1 MARLSGTEGYGET
14 AHVLVE
20 QYEKLTFD
28 EVHGDLRHLFPA
40 APARVLDIGAGT
52 GRDAAG
58 LAGLGYSVVAVEPTA
73 EMRAIGRRLH
83 ASAAIEWIDDGL
95 PDLTRVRERG
105 ETFDLVLLTAVWM
118 HLDAEQRERAM
129 PAVASLMRPGGLMKL
144 SLRHGPIPAGRRMFD
159 VSADETSVLAGRHG
173 LAVIHRKARKSL
185 SHAADVQW
193 DVLVFRYCGS
203 PSTA

>member
-28 EVHGDLRHLFPA
+28 EVHGDLLHLFPA
-40 APARVLDIGAGT
+40 TPARVLDIGAGT
-52 GRDAAG
+52 GRDAAA
-58 LAGLGYSVVAVEPTA
+58 LAALGYSVVAVEPTA
-73 EMRAIGRRLH
+73 EMRALGQRLH
-83 ASAAIEWIDDGL
+83 ASAAIDWIDDGL
-95 PDLTRVRERG
+95 PDLAHVRASG
-105 ETFDLVLLTAVWM
+105 KTFDLVLLTAVWM

-129 PAVASLMRPGGLMKL
+129 PAVASLMRPDGVMKL

-159 VSADETSVLAGRHG
+159 VSADETSALANRHG
-173 LAVIHRKARKSL
+173 LTEVHRNARKSL

>member
-14 AHVLVE
+14 AHLLVE

-28 EVHGDLRHLFPA
+28 EVHGDRVHLFPV

-52 GRDAAG
+52 GRDAAA
-58 LAGLGYSVVAVEPTA
+58 LAALGHSVVAVEPTA
-73 EMRAIGRRLH
+73 EMRDIGQRLH
-83 ASAAIEWIDDGL
+83 ASAAIDWIDDGL
-95 PDLTRVRERG
+95 PDLAHVRERG

-118 HLDAEQRERAM
+118 HLDADQRERAM
-129 PAVASLMRPGGLMKL
+129 PAVASLMRPGGVMKL
-144 SLRHGPIPAGRRMFD
+144 SLRHGPIPPGRRMFD
-159 VSADETSVLAGRHG
+159 VSADETTALAGRHG
-173 LAVIHRKARKSL
+173 LTVIHRSARKSL

-193 DVLVFRYCGS
+193 DVLMFRYCGS

>member
-14 AHVLVE
+14 AHLLVE
-20 QYEKLTFD
+20 QYEKLTFE
-28 EVHGDLRHLFPA
+28 EVHGDLAHLFPT

-52 GRDAAG
+52 GRDAAA
-58 LAGLGYSVVAVEPTA
+58 LAAVGHSVVAVEPTA
-73 EMRAIGRRLH
+73 EMRAIGQRLH
-83 ASAAIEWIDDGL
+83 PTAAIEWIDDGL
-95 PDLTRVRERG
+95 PDLIHVRASG

-118 HLDAEQRERAM
+118 HLDADQQERAM
-129 PAVASLMRPGGLMKL
+129 PAVASLMRPGGLLKL

-159 VSADETSVLAGRHG
+159 VSADETSALASRHG
-173 LAVIHRKARKSL
+173 LTAVHRSARKSL

-193 DVLVFRYCGS
+193 DVLMFRYCGS

>member
-28 EVHGDLRHLFPA
+28 EVHGDLLHLFPA

-52 GRDAAG
+52 GRDAAA

-73 EMRAIGRRLH
+73 EMRAIGQRLH
-83 ASAAIEWIDDGL
+83 ASEPIDWIDDGL
-95 PDLTRVRERG
+95 PDLAHARATG
-105 ETFDLVLLTAVWM
+105 KTFDLVLLTAVWM

-129 PAVASLMRPGGLMKL
+129 PAVASLMHPGGVMKL

-159 VSADETSVLAGRHG
+159 VSADETSTLAGRHG
-173 LAVIHRKARKSL
+173 LTVVHHKARKSL
-185 SHAADVQW
+185 SHAADVRW